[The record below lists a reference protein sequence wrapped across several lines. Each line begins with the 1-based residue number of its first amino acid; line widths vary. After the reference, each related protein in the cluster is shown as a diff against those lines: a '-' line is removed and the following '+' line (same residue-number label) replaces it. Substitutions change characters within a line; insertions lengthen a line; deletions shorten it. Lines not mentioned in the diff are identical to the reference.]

1 MALFVQLDTAW
12 PDNVKIIRVGL
23 EGAGL
28 HAIAMCIAKRT
39 ETDGVLHRAQ
49 LHRVGASD
57 ELIDLLIDEGLFD
70 PVEYGSRA
78 HEDPNQAVSFRVH
91 DWHDRNPSQGAIAAN
106 RTAKAEAAQRGN
118 HKRWAHQGK
127 FEDCPVCHADK
138 PSVLA
143 SDRTSDTGAIAD
155 AKRVRSPESESES
168 ETKTESLSS
177 DESPDDGFA
186 EFWDAYPRKEAK
198 KKAAI
203 AWRNLPKKDRVAVM
217 DALPARV
224 KAWSGRDREHIL
236 LPTTFLHGRRWED
249 ELKDNRKKPGQG
261 EVDGGGYVGGDW

>member
-39 ETDGVLHRAQ
+39 ETDGVLYRAQ
-49 LHRVGASD
+49 LHRVGADD

-70 PVEYGSRA
+70 PVEYGSRVN
-78 HEDPNQAVSFRVH
+78 EDPNQAVSFRVH

-106 RTAKAEAAQRGN
+106 RSAKAEAAQRGN
-118 HKRWAHQGK
+118 HKRWGHQGK

-168 ETKTESLSS
+168 ETKSDSS
-177 DESPDDGFA
+177 TRIDASFDAWWA
-186 EFWDAYPRKEAK
+186 EYPRKTSKQAAVK
-198 KKAAI
+198 AYKKARKVASADDLLQGLRRSIKFEWPNRAI
-203 AWRNLPKKDRVAVM
+203 DKIPYPATWLNAGGWENEYSDDR
-217 DALPARV
+217 
-224 KAWSGRDREHIL
+224 SREPSTKRI
-236 LPTTFLHGRRWED
+236 
-249 ELKDNRKKPGQG
+249 
-261 EVDGGGYVGGDW
+261 DGGLNVAANL

>member
-49 LHRVGASD
+49 LHRVGADD

-70 PVEYGSRA
+70 PVEYGSRVN
-78 HEDPNQAVSFRVH
+78 EDPNQAVSFRVH

-106 RTAKAEAAQRGN
+106 RSAKAEAAKRGN
-118 HKRWAHQGK
+118 HKRWGHQGK

-168 ETKTESLSS
+168 ETKSDSS
-177 DESPDDGFA
+177 TRI
-186 EFWDAYPRKEAK
+186 DASFDAWWKQYPRKRGKQAAVK
-198 KKAAI
+198 AYKKALKQTDAQTLLDAVA
-203 AWRNLPKKDRVAVM
+203 AWIRVE
-217 DALPARV
+217 
-224 KAWSGRDREHIL
+224 WRDRPLDKIPHPATWLNE
-236 LPTTFLHGRRWED
+236 GRWED
-249 ELKDNRKKPGQG
+249 DLVDDRKASTKRI
-261 EVDGGGYVGGDW
+261 DGGLNVAANL